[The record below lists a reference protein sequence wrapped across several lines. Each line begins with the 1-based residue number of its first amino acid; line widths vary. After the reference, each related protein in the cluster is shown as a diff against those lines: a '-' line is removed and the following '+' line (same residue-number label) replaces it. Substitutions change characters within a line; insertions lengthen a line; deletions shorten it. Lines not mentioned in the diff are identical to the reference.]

1 MERLVS
7 TPSVSRGCALLVIA
21 FVIGWIAFGLVYINY
36 PGAF

>member
-1 MERLVS
+1 MRHFGTILAV
-7 TPSVSRGCALLVIA
+7 A